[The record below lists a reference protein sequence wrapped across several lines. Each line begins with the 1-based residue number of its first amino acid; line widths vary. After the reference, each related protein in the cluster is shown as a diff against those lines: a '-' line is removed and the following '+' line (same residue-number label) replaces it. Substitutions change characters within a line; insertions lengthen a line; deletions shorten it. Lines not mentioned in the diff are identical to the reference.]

1 MLRGR
6 SLGQAI
12 GVVALVGA
20 TFGVSTASAQV
31 DYEIMASLQFNFSNP
46 GARSLAM
53 AGALT
58 GAGDD
63 ATGAWTNP
71 GGLTNITRPEVGVEF
86 RGFDF
91 KTPFVSAGRFN
102 GATQGGVDNVDGLVY
117 GNSEDSTHSLSF
129 VSAVVPKSRFAFA
142 FYRTEVANFAT
153 NLATEGAF
161 YEERGSQSR
170 AFPFAGNLELKIAN
184 FGGSAAVRLTD
195 QVSVGVGVSLYDFEL
210 DSRGARFLFLRTPL
224 TDPGFFLGPA
234 IRDDRSI
241 LAGGNRISEE
251 FITGEDTAVGINI
264 GASINPSDKVRI
276 GASFRQG
283 PKFDISYERFNR
295 FDERVCLSTPTCD
308 GPADSEFRVPDVL
321 AVGVLVKPLDAL
333 NIAADFRRVRYSQ
346 LTQNMALG
354 FDDPDDDFD
363 VSIDDYVLDDGNEI
377 RVAGEYLFT
386 NLPSPLSAIAIRGGV
401 WRDPDHRIRYEG
413 PFSTDT
419 VLYPAG
425 ESEMHYT
432 GGAGVVFD
440 KVQFD
445 FGFDRSETVKTF
457 SLSAVLRF

>member
-12 GVVALVGA
+12 GVVALVCA
-20 TFGVSTASAQV
+20 TVGVSTASAQV

-91 KTPFVSAGRFN
+91 TTPFVFGGRFN
-102 GATQGGVDNVDGLVY
+102 GTRTNLGIDTIDGLTY
-117 GNSEDSTHSLSF
+117 GESSNQTHSLSF

-142 FYRTEVANFAT
+142 FYRTEVANFETNVQTNGPFFDDPSVGVCSAT
-153 NLATEGAF
+153 RSDLCVRVRPVTGTLDLQI
-161 YEERGSQSR
+161 S
-170 AFPFAGNLELKIAN
+170 N

-195 QVSVGVGVSLYDFEL
+195 QVSVGVGVSLYDFQI
-210 DSRGARFLFLRTPL
+210 DSVNRRFNIAAQPQTV
-224 TDPGFFLGPA
+224 TGGFFGAPSFV
-234 IRDDRSI
+234 IP
-241 LAGGNRISEE
+241 GNVNSVE
-251 FITGEDTAVGINI
+251 FINGEDTAVGVNV
-264 GASINPSDKVRI
+264 GASISPNEKLRF
-276 GASFRQG
+276 GASYRQG
-283 PKFDISYERFNR
+283 PKFDINYHRENAAGAPIGNANNESQFK
-295 FDERVCLSTPTCD
+295 
-308 GPADSEFRVPDVL
+308 VPDVI
-321 AVGVLVKPLDAL
+321 AVGALIKPVDAL
-333 NIAADFRRVRYSQ
+333 NVTVDFRRIQYSQ
-346 LTQNMALG
+346 LTSDMGAG
-354 FDDPDDDFD
+354 FAGVDPDD
-363 VSIDDYVLDDGNEI
+363 YVIDDGNEI

-386 NLPSPLSAIAIRGGV
+386 NLPSPLSAIAIRGGL
-401 WRDPDHRIRYEG
+401 WHDPDHRIRYEG
-413 PFSTDT
+413 AFSTDT
-419 VLYPAG
+419 VLFPAG
-425 ESEMHYT
+425 DSEIHYT
-432 GGAGVVFD
+432 GGAGVVFE

-457 SLSAVLRF
+457 SVSAVLRF

>member
-12 GVVALVGA
+12 GVVALIGA

-86 RGFDF
+86 RAFDF
-91 KTPFVSAGRFN
+91 ETPFVLGGRFN
-102 GATQGGVDNVDGLVY
+102 GTPGNVGADTVSGLTT
-117 GNSEDSTHSLSF
+117 GISKNDTHSLSF

-142 FYRTEVANFAT
+142 FYRTEVANFET
-153 NLATEGAF
+153 NISTEGAF
-161 YEERGSQSR
+161 FDDPVDGNSR
-170 AFPFAGNLELKIAN
+170 AFPLVGNLEVKIAN

-195 QVSVGVGVSLYDFEL
+195 QLSVGVGVSFYDFEL
-210 DSRGARFLFLRTPL
+210 DSASTRYGAFGGGTA
-224 TDPGFFLGPA
+224 PGSFLGAPLLTA
-234 IRDDRSI
+234 ANVVSR
-241 LAGGNRISEE
+241 E
-251 FITGEDTAVGINI
+251 FISGEDTAVGMNV
-264 GASINPSDKVRI
+264 GASINPSEKVRV
-276 GASFRQG
+276 GASYRRG
-283 PKFDISYERFNR
+283 PQFDLDYHREDFDGEVIGDFNTSQ
-295 FDERVCLSTPTCD
+295 FK
-308 GPADSEFRVPDVL
+308 VPDVL
-321 AVGVLVKPLDAL
+321 GIGTLIKPVPQL
-333 NIAADFRRVRYSQ
+333 NLTIDFRRVFYSQ
-346 LTQNMALG
+346 LTSEMGAG
-354 FDDPDDDFD
+354 FGGDPDD
-363 VSIDDYVLDDGNEI
+363 YVVDDGNEI
-377 RVAGEYLFT
+377 RAAGEYLFT

-419 VLYPAG
+419 VLYQPG
-425 ESEMHYT
+425 DSEMHYT
-432 GGAGVVFD
+432 GGAGVVFE

-445 FGFDRSETVKTF
+445 VGFDRSETVKTF
-457 SLSAVLRF
+457 SVSAVLRF